1 MELDGRFGIVLLV
14 VLVLGIAL
22 SLVQHFSY
30 QRATRR
36 MVAEHQGARES
47 FLVSGRG
54 KGWFRGAVVLLVVD
68 ASSSRIEAAEAMV
81 GASVFARFRPR
92 PELLGSVSSARD
104 RAGDKRLGEAVES
117 AIAQYRSMRR
127 KR

>member
-1 MELDGRFGIVLLV
+1 MELDGRFAIVLV
-14 VLVLGIAL
+14 VALVLGILL
-22 SLVQHFSY
+22 SLWQHVSY

-68 ASSSRIEAAEAMV
+68 SASSRIEAAEAMV

-92 PELLGSVSSARD
+92 PELLGSVSSARE
-104 RAGDKRLGEAVES
+104 RASDKRLGEAVES
-117 AIAQYRSMRR
+117 AIAQYRSMR
-127 KR
+127 KRR

>member
-14 VLVLGIAL
+14 VLLLGIAL
-22 SLVQHFSY
+22 SLWQHFSY

-36 MVAEHQGARES
+36 MVAEHQGARDS

-92 PELLGSVSSARD
+92 PELLGSLTAAPGRAR
-104 RAGDKRLGEAVES
+104 DKRLGEAVES
-117 AIAQYRSMRR
+117 AIAQYRAIKKRR
-127 KR
+127 

>member
-14 VLVLGIAL
+14 VLLLGIGL
-22 SLVQHFSY
+22 SLFQHFSY

-54 KGWFRGAVVLLVVD
+54 KGWLRGAVVLLVVD
-68 ASSSRIEAAEAMV
+68 SSSSRIEAAEAMV

-92 PELLGSVSSARD
+92 PELLGSLSSARD
-104 RAGDKRLGEAVES
+104 RAKDKHLGEAVES
-117 AIAQYRSMRR
+117 AIAQYRTLR
-127 KR
+127 KKR

>member
-14 VLVLGIAL
+14 VLVLGIGL
-22 SLVQHFSY
+22 SLMQHFSY

-68 ASSSRIEAAEAMV
+68 SASARIEAAEAMV

-92 PELLGSVSSARD
+92 PELLGSLSSARD
-104 RAGDKRLGEAVES
+104 RATDKRLGEAVES
-117 AIAQYRSMRR
+117 AIAQYRSMRK

>member
-14 VLVLGIAL
+14 VLVLGIGL
-22 SLVQHFSY
+22 SLMQHFSY

-68 ASSSRIEAAEAMV
+68 SASSRIEAAEAMV

-92 PELLGSVSSARD
+92 PELLGSLSSARD
-104 RAGDKRLGEAVES
+104 RATDKRLGEAVES
-117 AIAQYRSMRR
+117 AIAQYRSMRK

>member
-14 VLVLGIAL
+14 VLLLGIAL
-22 SLVQHFSY
+22 SLWQHFSY

-68 ASSSRIEAAEAMV
+68 SASSRIEAAEAMV
-81 GASVFARFRPR
+81 GASVFARFRPH
-92 PELLGSVSSARD
+92 PELLGSLSGARD
-104 RAGDKRLGEAVES
+104 RAKDKRLGEAVES
-117 AIAQYRSMRR
+117 AIAQYRSMR
-127 KR
+127 KRR